1 MSSVGERH
9 PPFDD
14 GATSRCGTCREAS
27 TQPLRALLEVAQ
39 AAAQSGGFRQSASVV
54 DDAEKE
60 AGFRPYVDQN
70 IDA

>member
-1 MSSVGERH
+1 MTSVGERH

-14 GATSRCGTCREAS
+14 GAASRGGTSGEAS
-27 TQPLRALLEVAQ
+27 TQPFRALLQVAQ

-54 DDAEKE
+54 YDAEKE